1 MKLSL
6 AMLFLAIAVFFIGFF
21 FGHVLFWILTH
32 PISFLVN
39 LLKDIYYYIFYK
51 EFKIWKNNGYT
62 LCYFGS
68 FGSGKSLNL
77 SKYIRTTLKRYNG
90 TYYRDRKSKK
100 WVKQV
105 FVVHSNFKLNGIP
118 TVPINALNDITDTLE
133 AFREA
138 KTEDTRICHI
148 FAIDE
153 INNILNCKDYKDN
166 TNPYILRGIMQ
177 VRKGNIQ
184 LCLSGQLPMQIDKS
198 FRDIV
203 DDWRECHKFWR
214 ISWYRRLSGDK
225 VRNTEDI
232 STIKSRGRFSWFVL
246 DSDYNAFDTFE
257 SIQELQ
263 KGIKER
269 RFISAKE
276 LAQESI
282 VYANIKEPKKR
293 HFLK

>member
-1 MKLSL
+1 MKLPI
-6 AMLFLAIAVFFIGFF
+6 AMLFLAIVVFFIGFF
-21 FGHVLFWILTH
+21 FGHVLVWILFH
-32 PISFLVN
+32 PINFLFN
-39 LLKDIYYYIFYK
+39 LFRDIYYYIFYQ
-51 EFKIWKNNGYT
+51 EYKIWKNNGYT
-62 LCYFGS
+62 ICYFGS

-77 SKYIRTTLKRYNG
+77 SKYIRSTLKRYNG
-90 TYYRDRKSKK
+90 KCYRDRSTKK
-100 WVKQV
+100 KVKQI
-105 FVVHSNFKLNGIP
+105 FVIHSNFKLFEIP

-133 AFREA
+133 AFRED
-138 KTEDTRICHI
+138 KQEDVRICHI

-246 DSDYNAFDTFE
+246 DNDYNSFDTFE
-257 SIQELQ
+257 SIKELQ

-269 RFISAKE
+269 RFISAKDI
-276 LAQESI
+276 AQDSI
-282 VYANIKEPKKR
+282 VYANINEKKKHR
-293 HFLK
+293 IFK